1 MSLQN
6 TETKTNAVAMV
17 AIVFVFFNPI
27 AGLVLAHIALI
38 QIKRTGEN
46 GRSSALVAAVLGWIL
61 SGVLIVVL
69 LGTLVAGSLLAGIG
83 AGIFG

>member
-1 MSLQN
+1 MSIQN

-17 AIVFVFFNPI
+17 AIVLVFFNPI
-27 AGLVLAHIALI
+27 AGLILAHIALI

-46 GRSSALVAAVLGWIL
+46 GRSSALVAAMLGWIL